1 MIGYFLLFELICFVG
16 SFNGEIFVS
25 DKIDLDSNE
34 NSELIKGNGD
44 SVAVFNNP
52 LVKNIKQLSDYQN
65 DESTFR
71 ERMFAKPKRSQG
83 NFESRYNPSPL
94 TIINNIR
101 IFVNGNESLIT
112 SDDNNRCENGLCDVI
127 ISTIKDK
134 NKNIVTTLQLS
145 IITKINDIKIDDI
158 PIIDGVRGVSISN
171 DEINHVNYP
180 NIIHNS
186 PPQINRYGPNFFQP
200 SFGVPKNNLFRHGD
214 EFRGREQNRWLTG
227 SDAVDDKI
235 EAPLSRTTSE

>member
-1 MIGYFLLFELICFVG
+1 MIGYLLLFELICFVG

-25 DKIDLDSNE
+25 DKIDFESNE
-34 NSELIKGNGD
+34 NSELIKGD
-44 SVAVFNNP
+44 
-52 LVKNIKQLSDYQN
+52 LVRNIEQLSDYI
-65 DESTFR
+65 
-71 ERMFAKPKRSQG
+71 KPKRSQG
-83 NFESRYNPSPL
+83 NFESRYNQSPL

-112 SDDNNRCENGLCDVI
+112 SENNNRCEKGLCDVV

-134 NKNIVTTLQLS
+134 NRNIVTTLQLN
-145 IITKINDIKIDDI
+145 IITQINDIKINDI
-158 PIIDGVRGVSISN
+158 PIIDGVRGVSYN

-180 NIIHNS
+180 NIIHNNS
-186 PPQINRYGPNFFQP
+186 PQINRYGPNYFQP
-200 SFGVPKNNLFRHGD
+200 SFGIPKNNFFRHGD
-214 EFRGREQNRWLTG
+214 EFQGQEQNRWLTG